1 MTDNLL
7 VDPVFRVRAR
17 TGMVQASLP
26 GVLALL
32 GQDEVVDF
40 PGLRPH
46 HRHPW
51 HAFLCQLAVMALE
64 EAGHDDVPEGL
75 CEEDWRRLIRGLTPG
90 YPDDAPW
97 RLVVD
102 DLAKPAF
109 LQPPVPEGTLK
120 DFKGMA
126 DSDHTS
132 PLGLDVLVTSKAHGE
147 KDKSFFE
154 NAMEDWALG
163 LLMLQSFSG
172 FLGQG
177 NYGIARQNGGF
188 AARPGVSLLFSQHPG
203 ENWLRDCR
211 ILLASRETWQK
222 SELFHPLAGKRLLWL
237 EPWRGGKEEAL
248 SLAELHPLF
257 IEICR
262 RVRLFSPCD
271 EMLAFCAKGT
281 SAARVDGKPFNGVLG
296 DPWIPV
302 NSSGKEVK
310 AYNLA
315 PHYSVAHQ
323 VLFDRQSYTPSLL
336 QCFHPSDPPGEA
348 SVAFRVFSRTQGGSA
363 GYHERFIPIPRKSR
377 RFCQERRDD
386 AAAVAKAMAGLADDA
401 RKRVLRPA
409 VLQLLQAARDAPEFK
424 QPETAQWAVTS
435 FQALDRAVDE
445 HFFPFLWDCLDA
457 LGDSPVEPAIL
468 QPWSQFLIQRVRSE
482 FKRACNALPT
492 SSALRYRAMAKAENL
507 LEGSLRKNLVIK
519 EAL

>member
-7 VDPVFRVRAR
+7 EDPVFRVRTR
-17 TGMVQASLP
+17 DGLIHASLP

-32 GQDEVVDF
+32 GQDAVVDF

-46 HRHPW
+46 HCHPW

-75 CEEDWRRLIRGLTPG
+75 SEDHWRGLIRGLTPG

-97 RLVVD
+97 RLVVA
-102 DLAKPAF
+102 DLSKPAF

-126 DSDHTS
+126 EANHAS
-132 PLGLDVLVTSKAHGE
+132 PMELDVLITSKEHGE
-147 KDKSFFE
+147 KDKSSLQ
-154 NAMEDWALG
+154 ATAEDWIWG
-163 LLMLQSFSG
+163 LLILQSFSG

-188 AARPGVSLLFSQHPG
+188 AARPGVSLIFSKQPG
-203 ENWLRDCR
+203 ANWLRDCR
-211 ILLASRETWQK
+211 ILLASRETWRRN
-222 SELFHPLAGKRLLWL
+222 ELFHPVAGKRLLWL
-237 EPWRGGKEEAL
+237 EPWLGGKEEAL
-248 SLAELHPLF
+248 PLAELHPLF

-262 RVRLFSPCD
+262 RVRLFSPNE
-271 EMLAFCAKGT
+271 EMLIFRAKGT
-281 SAARVDGKPFNGVLG
+281 SAARVDGKPVNGVLG
-296 DPWIPV
+296 DPWIPIN
-302 NSSGKEVK
+302 NSGNVVK
-310 AYNLA
+310 AYNVA

-323 VLFDRQSYTPSLL
+323 VLFDRQNYEPSLL
-336 QCFHPSDPPGEA
+336 QCFHPSDPPGGA
-348 SVAFRVFSRTQGGSA
+348 VVAFRVFSRTQGGSA
-363 GYHERFIPIPRKSR
+363 GYHERFIPIPRKGR
-377 RFCQERRDD
+377 RFCLERRED
-386 AAAVAKAMAGLADDA
+386 AATVAQNMAGLAGDA

-409 VLQLLQAARDAPEFK
+409 VLQLMQAARDAPEFK
-424 QPETAQWAVTS
+424 QPETAEWAAVFSQT
-435 FQALDRAVDE
+435 LDRTVDE

-457 LGDSPVEPAIL
+457 LGDAPATPAIL
-468 QPWSQFLIQRVRSE
+468 TPWSQFLIQRVRSE